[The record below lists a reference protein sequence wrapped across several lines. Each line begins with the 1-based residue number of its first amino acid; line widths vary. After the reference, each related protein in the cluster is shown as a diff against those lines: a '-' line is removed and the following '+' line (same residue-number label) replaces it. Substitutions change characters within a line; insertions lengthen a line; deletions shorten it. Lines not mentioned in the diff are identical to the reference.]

1 MNRKQI
7 EEYLVLLK
15 KKDNI
20 RLYTPF
26 KYFDG
31 LHTKKEI
38 KSRFLEMLNK
48 DYKPFHT
55 DIGKKTSPSQY
66 TTEFKKRYGEHITSL
81 KQKSQ
86 VTGVPLNII
95 TKIYNKGKA
104 AWRTGHRVGATQSQW
119 GHARVNSFLTFGCT
133 LFTADFYLVE
143 EVLARMTPSKRKKW
157 LSCKITCK
165 EYRSKK
171 TFTPFLQLKKKYIKK
186 N

>member
-7 EEYLVLLK
+7 EEYIVLLK
-15 KKDNI
+15 KKENI

-31 LHTKKEI
+31 LHTKTEI
-38 KSRFLEMLNK
+38 KSRFHEMKNK
-48 DYKPFHT
+48 NYKPFET
-55 DIGKKTSPSQY
+55 DIGKKTRPSQY
-66 TTEFKKRYGEHITSL
+66 TTEFKKRYGQNITSL
-81 KQKSQ
+81 KQKSE
-86 VTGVPLNII
+86 VTGVPLSII

-104 AWRTGHRVGATQSQW
+104 AWRTGHRVGATQAQW

-143 EVLARMTPSKRKKW
+143 QTLSKMTPSKRQKW
-157 LSCKITCK
+157 LSHKITCTD
-165 EYRSKK
+165 YRSKK
-171 TFTPFLQLKKKYIKK
+171 TFLQFLQLKNKYKKK